1 MPRIMVP
8 PVYHGPRSVENGHG
22 RSARWISFAAMP
34 FGRIPAPLDDG
45 FREVLVEI
53 ARAHRLP
60 SLAEPKRLAPHVTA
74 LTAAY
79 NDASLRGLVGVDHRA
94 ARLGFFFARDV
105 PKIAGAVREAIAI

>member
-1 MPRIMVP
+1 MVP

-45 FREVLVEI
+45 FREGLVEI

-79 NDASLRGLVGVDHRA
+79 NDASLRGLVGYDHSATRLRYIYSIVDPMTA
-94 ARLGFFFARDV
+94 C
-105 PKIAGAVREAIAI
+105 AI